1 MVERLHGMQEVSG
14 SNPLFST
21 NIIID
26 YMIWFKKFHF
36 RIIGLILIVLI
47 HQPGFAQTAPLK
59 LTVVDNKNQ
68 SIAFANITI
77 QMIDSATIKNQV
89 ADSNGIASVL
99 LHPGKLYMLKT
110 SAVGYQTDNRTIKF
124 ENLNSLKIQLKE
136 TNGQLKEVVVTST
149 KPLIRQE
156 DDKSVVDPEPL
167 AAASTNAYETME
179 KIPGIFIDQDGNI
192 YLNGLSP
199 AGIQING
206 RELRMSATDMAT
218 LLKSLP
224 PSSIQKI
231 ELVRT
236 PSAKYDASGG
246 GGVVN
251 IVLKKGIKIGLNGSV
266 NTGMNQGVYGNQF
279 IGLTLNNTTDKYNSY
294 LNTQY
299 NQNDGYSIVN
309 TDRFLSIDTVLK
321 QTAKTLSPNKSAYIG
336 FGLGRNWTDRFEL
349 NYDARISGQS
359 FLNSTNNASIL
370 EKISA
375 KKNLSSIA
383 SLVENDGSN
392 FNFNQSV
399 RSKLKLDSLGG
410 EWTIDFSYNFIQSN
424 TDQTYNNTFFA
435 GGLASKGSGNFTND
449 RDFLTYQTDYKKKRF
464 GITIEAG
471 LKSSILS
478 FRNNANYQKDLNGII
493 VKDPFRTSAYNF
505 KEQINAGYLQGS
517 KTWGAV
523 VLKVGTRVEQTIMQG
538 NQKIPSDT
546 SFSLNRTDAFP
557 YVFLSR
563 KLFKISGYELR
574 GYLVYRKT
582 ISRPSYEFLNPFP
595 RYIDPFLYESG
606 NPSLRPQFTSNYEA
620 NISVDDK
627 PIFAFGVNETKDIF
641 TNVLYQSPTNNQV
654 AYRTYDNLGKS
665 RETYFR
671 GIAVIPPGK
680 AFFAVVG
687 AQLNHNVYNGIYEQK
702 PIVFDK
708 ATWTFFTFQSLKLD
722 KLSTFTINGFW
733 RTNGQQQFY
742 ELDNFGQLNSSLNR
756 QFLNKKLTVTL
767 SMNDIF
773 FTNKNTFTLRQGSI
787 YAVGFREND
796 TRRFGIN
803 IRYNFGIK
811 PKEQKLDM
819 LDADVKVN

>member
-1 MVERLHGMQEVSG
+1 MMRFKISYTSIVFFF
-14 SNPLFST
+14 LFA
-21 NIIID
+21 
-26 YMIWFKKFHF
+26 
-36 RIIGLILIVLI
+36 LI
-47 HQPGFAQTAPLK
+47 QKAGFGQMAPLK

-68 SIAFANITI
+68 AIGFANITI
-77 QMIDSATIKNQV
+77 QTIDSAMPQNLV
-89 ADSNGIASVL
+89 ADSNGIASIL
-99 LHPGKLYMLKT
+99 LTPGKLYKIKT
-110 SAVGYQTDNRTIKF
+110 SAIGYQIDNRTIKF
-124 ENLNSLKIQLKE
+124 ENLKMLKIALKE
-136 TNGQLKEVVVTST
+136 TNDQLKEVVVTST

-224 PSSIQKI
+224 PSAIQKI

-251 IVLKKGIKIGLNGSV
+251 IILKKGVKIGLNGSV

-309 TDRFLSIDTVLK
+309 TDRFISTDTVLK
-321 QTAKTLSPNKSAYIG
+321 QTAKTLSPNRSAYIG

-349 NYDARISGQS
+349 NYDARLSGQS
-359 FLNSTNNASIL
+359 FINNTNNESIL
-370 EKISA
+370 QKIST
-375 KKNLSSIA
+375 KQSLSTIA
-383 SLVENDGSN
+383 SLVNNDGSN
-392 FNFNQSV
+392 FNLNQSV
-399 RSKLKLDSLGG
+399 RSKFKLDSLGG
-410 EWTIDFSYNFIQSN
+410 EWTIDISYNLIKSS
-424 TDQTYNNTFFA
+424 TDQFYNNTFLA
-435 GGLASKGSGNFTND
+435 GGLASKGAGDFSND
-449 RDFLTYQTDYKKKRF
+449 RDFYTYQTDYKKKWK
-464 GITIEAG
+464 GVTVETG
-471 LKSSILS
+471 VKSSLLY
-478 FRNNANYQKDLNGII
+478 FNNQANYQKELNGKNI
-493 VKDPFRTSAYNF
+493 KDEFRTSQYTF
-505 KEQINAGYLQGS
+505 KEQINAGYIQGS

-563 KLFKISGYELR
+563 KLFIIAGYELR

-606 NPSLRPQFTSNYEA
+606 NPSLKPQFTSNYEA

-641 TNVLYQSPTNNQV
+641 TNVLYQSPTNKQV
-654 AYRTYDNLGKS
+654 TYRTYDNLGKS
-665 RETYFR
+665 KETYFR

-680 AFFAVVG
+680 AYFAVVG
-687 AQLNHNVYNGIYEQK
+687 AQLNHNVYNGVYEQK

-756 QFLNKKLTVTL
+756 QFLNKKLTVTV

-787 YAVGFREND
+787 YAKGFREND

-811 PKEQKLDM
+811 PKEQKMDLLDT
-819 LDADVKVN
+819 DVKVN

>member
-1 MVERLHGMQEVSG
+1 MS
-14 SNPLFST
+14 
-21 NIIID
+21 
-26 YMIWFKKFHF
+26 WFKKVHF
-36 RIIGLILIVLI
+36 RIIGLILIVLM
-47 HQPGFAQTAPLK
+47 HKLGFAQTVPLK

-68 SIAFANITI
+68 AIAFANITI
-77 QMIDSATIKNQV
+77 QMVDSTMPKNQV
-89 ADSNGIASVL
+89 ADSNGIANIIL
-99 LHPGKLYMLKT
+99 QPGKLYTLKT
-110 SAVGYQTDNRTIKF
+110 SAVGYQIDNRTIKF

-199 AGIQING
+199 AGVQING

-224 PSSIQKI
+224 PNSIQKI

-321 QTAKTLSPNKSAYIG
+321 QNAKTLSPNRSAYIG

-349 NYDARISGQS
+349 NYDARVSGQS
-359 FLNSTNNASIL
+359 FINSTNNESL
-370 EKISA
+370 LVKNA
-375 KKNLSSIA
+375 KQNLSAIG
-383 SLVENDGSN
+383 SLVNNDGSN
-392 FNFNQSV
+392 FNFNQSI
-399 RSKLKLDSLGG
+399 RSRLKLDSLGG
-410 EWTIDFSYNFIQSN
+410 EWTIDFSYNFIRAS
-424 TDQTYNNTFFA
+424 TDQQYNNSLLA
-435 GGLASKGSGNFTND
+435 GGFVSKGFGDFSND
-449 RDFLTYQTDYKKKRF
+449 RDFYTYQTDYKKKWK
-464 GITIEAG
+464 GITVETG
-471 LKSSILS
+471 VKSSLLY
-478 FRNNANYQKDLNGII
+478 FKNQANYQKELNGKNI
-493 VKDPFRTSAYNF
+493 KDDFRTSQYTF
-505 KEQINAGYLQGS
+505 KEQINAGYIQGS

-538 NQKIPSDT
+538 EQKIPSDT

-563 KLFKISGYELR
+563 KLLKIAGYELR
-574 GYLVYRKT
+574 GY
-582 ISRPSYEFLNPFP
+582 YEFLNPFP
-595 RYIDPFLYESG
+595 KYIDPFLYETG
-606 NPSLRPQFTSNYEA
+606 NPSLKPQFTSNYEA

-641 TNVLYQSPTNNQV
+641 TNVLYQSPANKQIS
-654 AYRTYDNLGKS
+654 YRTYDNLGKS

-680 AFFAVVG
+680 AYFAVVG
-687 AQLNHNVYNGIYEQK
+687 AQLNHNVYNGVYEQK

-708 ATWTFFTFQSLKLD
+708 ATWTFFTFHSLKLD
-722 KLSTFTINGFW
+722 KLSTFTMNGFW

-819 LDADVKVN
+819 LDTDVNVN

>member
-1 MVERLHGMQEVSG
+1 
-14 SNPLFST
+14 
-21 NIIID
+21 
-26 YMIWFKKFHF
+26 MIWFKKFQF
-36 RIIGLILIVLI
+36 RIIGIILIVLM
-47 HQPGFAQTAPLK
+47 HKVGFAQMAPLK

-68 SIAFANITI
+68 AIAFANITI
-77 QMIDSATIKNQV
+77 QMIDSATTKNQV
-89 ADSNGIASVL
+89 ADSNGMASIL
-99 LHPGKLYMLKT
+99 LLPGKLYRLKT
-110 SAVGYQTDNRTIKF
+110 SAVGYQIDNRTIKF
-124 ENLNSLKIQLKE
+124 ENLNSLKVQLKE

-206 RELRMSATDMAT
+206 RELRMSASDMAT

-299 NQNDGYSIVN
+299 NQNDGYNIVN

-321 QTAKTLSPNKSAYIG
+321 QTAKTLSPNRSAYIG

-349 NYDARISGQS
+349 NYDARVSGQS
-359 FLNSTNNASIL
+359 FINSTNNESIL

-375 KKNLSSIA
+375 MKNLSAIA

-392 FNFNQSV
+392 FNLNQSV

-493 VKDPFRTSAYNF
+493 VKDAFRTSAYNF

-595 RYIDPFLYESG
+595 KYIDPFLYESG
-606 NPSLRPQFTSNYEA
+606 NPSLKPQFTSNYEA

-641 TNVLYQSPTNNQV
+641 TNVIYQSPTNNQV

-680 AFFAVVG
+680 AYFAVVG

>member
-1 MVERLHGMQEVSG
+1 
-14 SNPLFST
+14 
-21 NIIID
+21 
-26 YMIWFKKFHF
+26 
-36 RIIGLILIVLI
+36 
-47 HQPGFAQTAPLK
+47 
-59 LTVVDNKNQ
+59 
-68 SIAFANITI
+68 
-77 QMIDSATIKNQV
+77 
-89 ADSNGIASVL
+89 
-99 LHPGKLYMLKT
+99 
-110 SAVGYQTDNRTIKF
+110 
-124 ENLNSLKIQLKE
+124 
-136 TNGQLKEVVVTST
+136 
-149 KPLIRQE
+149 
-156 DDKSVVDPEPL
+156 
-167 AAASTNAYETME
+167 
-179 KIPGIFIDQDGNI
+179 
-192 YLNGLSP
+192 
-199 AGIQING
+199 
-206 RELRMSATDMAT
+206 
-218 LLKSLP
+218 
-224 PSSIQKI
+224 
-231 ELVRT
+231 
-236 PSAKYDASGG
+236 
-246 GGVVN
+246 
-251 IVLKKGIKIGLNGSV
+251 
-266 NTGMNQGVYGNQF
+266 
-279 IGLTLNNTTDKYNSY
+279 

-299 NQNDGYSIVN
+299 NQNDGYNIVN

-321 QTAKTLSPNKSAYIG
+321 QTAKTLSPNRSAYIG

-359 FLNSTNNASIL
+359 FINSTNNASIL

-435 GGLASKGSGNFTND
+435 GGLASKGSGNFING

-478 FRNNANYQKDLNGII
+478 FRNNANYKKDLNGNI
-493 VKDPFRTSAYNF
+493 VKDAFRTSAYNF

-523 VLKVGTRVEQTIMQG
+523 VLKVGTRIEQTIMQG

-563 KLFKISGYELR
+563 KLFKIAGYEMR

-606 NPSLRPQFTSNYEA
+606 NPTLRPQFTSNYEA

-654 AYRTYDNLGKS
+654 AYRTYDNLGRS

-687 AQLNHNVYNGIYEQK
+687 AQLNHNVYNGMYEQK

-803 IRYNFGIK
+803 IRYNFGVK
-811 PKEQKLDM
+811 PKEQKLDL
-819 LDADVKVN
+819 LDTEVKVN

>member
-1 MVERLHGMQEVSG
+1 MRFKISYTSVVFFF
-14 SNPLFST
+14 LF
-21 NIIID
+21 
-26 YMIWFKKFHF
+26 
-36 RIIGLILIVLI
+36 VLI
-47 HQPGFAQTAPLK
+47 QKAGFGQMASLK
-59 LTVVDNKNQ
+59 LAVVDKKSQ
-68 SIAFANITI
+68 PIAFANITI
-77 QMIDSATIKNQV
+77 QTIDSVMPQNLV
-89 ADSNGIASVL
+89 ADSNGIASIL
-99 LHPGKLYMLKT
+99 LASGKLYKIKT
-110 SAVGYQTDNRTIKF
+110 SAVGYQMDNRTIKF
-124 ENLNSLKIQLKE
+124 DNLNNVKIELKE
-136 TNGQLKEVVVTST
+136 MNGQLKEVVVTST

-206 RELRMSATDMAT
+206 RELRMSASDMAT

-349 NYDARISGQS
+349 NYDARLSGQS
-359 FLNSTNNASIL
+359 FVNTTNNESFL
-370 EKISA
+370 VRNA
-375 KKNLSSIA
+375 KQNLSAIG
-383 SLVENDGSN
+383 SLVNNDGSN
-392 FNFNQSV
+392 FNLNQSV

-410 EWTIDFSYNFIQSN
+410 EWTIDFSYNLIRAS
-424 TDQTYNNTFFA
+424 TDQQYNNSLLT
-435 GGLASKGSGNFTND
+435 GGFVSKGFGDFSND
-449 RDFLTYQTDYKKKRF
+449 RDFYTYQTDYKKKWK
-464 GITIEAG
+464 GVTVEAG
-471 LKSSILS
+471 VKSSLLY
-478 FRNNANYQKDLNGII
+478 FKNQANYQKELNGKNI
-493 VKDPFRTSAYNF
+493 KDDFRTSQYTF

-538 NQKIPSDT
+538 EQKIPSDT

-563 KLFKISGYELR
+563 KLLKIAGYELR

-595 RYIDPFLYESG
+595 KYIDPFLYETG
-606 NPSLRPQFTSNYEA
+606 NPSLKPQFTSNYEA

-627 PIFAFGVNETKDIF
+627 PIFAFGINETKDIF
-641 TNVLYQSPTNNQV
+641 TNVLYQSPDNKQIS
-654 AYRTYDNLGKS
+654 YRTYDNLGKS
-665 RETYFR
+665 KETYFR

-687 AQLNHNVYNGIYEQK
+687 AQLNHNIYNGIYEQK

-722 KLSTFTINGFW
+722 KLSTFTLNGFW
-733 RTNGQQQFY
+733 RSNGQQQFY

-787 YAVGFREND
+787 YAKGFREND

-819 LDADVKVN
+819 LDTDMKVN

>member
-1 MVERLHGMQEVSG
+1 MVQ
-14 SNPLFST
+14 
-21 NIIID
+21 
-26 YMIWFKKFHF
+26 KA
-36 RIIGLILIVLI
+36 
-47 HQPGFAQTAPLK
+47 GFGQIAPLK
-59 LTVVDNKNQ
+59 LSVVDKKTQ
-68 SIAFANITI
+68 PIAFANITI
-77 QMIDSATIKNQV
+77 QMIDSTTPKNLV
-89 ADSNGIASVL
+89 ADSNGVANITL
-99 LHPGKLYMLKT
+99 EPGKLYKIKT

-124 ENLNSLKIQLKE
+124 EKLNSVKIELKE
-136 TNGQLKEVVVTST
+136 MNDQLKEVVVTST

-251 IVLKKGIKIGLNGSV
+251 IILKKGVKIGLNGSV

-294 LNTQY
+294 LNTQF

-349 NYDARISGQS
+349 NYDARVSGQS
-359 FLNSTNNASIL
+359 FINSTNNESIL

-375 KKNLSSIA
+375 KKNLSAIA

-424 TDQTYNNTFFA
+424 TDQIYNNSFFA

-478 FRNNANYQKDLNGII
+478 FRNKANYQKDQNGII
-493 VKDPFRTSAYNF
+493 VKDAFRTSAYNF

-538 NQKIPSDT
+538 EQKIPSDT

-563 KLFKISGYELR
+563 KLFKIAGYEMR

-606 NPSLRPQFTSNYEA
+606 NPSLKPQFTSNYEA

-773 FTNKNTFTLRQGSI
+773 FTNKNTFTLKQGSI

-803 IRYNFGIK
+803 IRYNFGVK

>member
-1 MVERLHGMQEVSG
+1 M
-14 SNPLFST
+14 
-21 NIIID
+21 
-26 YMIWFKKFHF
+26 WFKKGYTK
-36 RIIGLILIVLI
+36 IILILLIVLL
-47 HQPGFAQTAPLK
+47 HKTGFGQMSPLK
-59 LTVVDNKNQ
+59 FVVVSGKSQ
-68 SIAFANITI
+68 SIAFANIAI
-77 QMIDSATIKNQV
+77 QPVDSALPKNQV
-89 ADSNGIASVL
+89 ADSNGIAIVML
-99 LHPGKLYMLKT
+99 QAGKLYQIKT
-110 SAVGYQTDNRTIKF
+110 SAIGYQIDNRTIKF
-124 ENLNSLKIQLKE
+124 DNLNTVKIELKE
-136 TNGQLKEVVVTST
+136 KNDQLKEVVVSSS

-199 AGIQING
+199 AGVQING
-206 RELRMSATDMAT
+206 RELRMSASDMAT

-251 IVLKKGIKIGLNGSV
+251 IILKKGIKIGLNGSV

-294 LNTQY
+294 LNTQF

-321 QTAKTLSPNKSAYIG
+321 QTAKTLSPNQSAYIG

-349 NYDARISGQS
+349 NYDARVSGQS
-359 FLNSTNNASIL
+359 FVNTTNNESL
-370 EKISA
+370 LQKNA
-375 KKNLSSIA
+375 KQNLSAIG
-383 SLVENDGSN
+383 SLVNNDGSN
-392 FNFNQSV
+392 FNLNQSV

-410 EWTIDFSYNFIQSN
+410 EWTIDFSYNLIRAS
-424 TDQTYNNTFFA
+424 TDQQYNNTLLA
-435 GGLASKGSGNFTND
+435 GGFVSKGFGDFSND
-449 RDFLTYQTDYKKKRF
+449 RDFYTYQTDYKKKWK
-464 GITIEAG
+464 GITVETG
-471 LKSSILS
+471 LKSSLLY
-478 FRNNANYQKDLNGII
+478 FNNQANYQKELNGKN
-493 VKDPFRTSAYNF
+493 VKDDFRTSQYTF
-505 KEQINAGYLQGS
+505 KEQINAGYVQGS

-523 VLKVGTRVEQTIMQG
+523 ILKVGTRVEQTIMQG

-546 SFSLNRTDAFP
+546 SFTLNRTDAFP

-563 KLFKISGYELR
+563 KLFKIAGYEMR

-595 RYIDPFLYESG
+595 KYIDPFLYETG
-606 NPSLRPQFTSNYEA
+606 NPSLKPQFTSNYEA

-641 TNVLYQSPTNNQV
+641 TNVVYQSPTNKQV
-654 AYRTYDNLGKS
+654 TYRTYDNLGKS
-665 RETYFR
+665 KETYFR

-687 AQLNHNVYNGIYEQK
+687 AQYNHNIYNGIYEQK

-787 YAVGFREND
+787 YAVGFRETD
-796 TRRFGIN
+796 SRRFGIN
-803 IRYNFGIK
+803 IRYNFGVK
-811 PKEQKLDM
+811 PKEQKMDM
-819 LDADVKVN
+819 LDTDVKVN

>member
-1 MVERLHGMQEVSG
+1 MMR
-14 SNPLFST
+14 
-21 NIIID
+21 
-26 YMIWFKKFHF
+26 FKYIYF
-36 RIIGLILIVLI
+36 RILGILVIGLIQNTL
-47 HQPGFAQTAPLK
+47 FAQMAPLK

-68 SIAFANITI
+68 SISFANIAI
-77 QMIDSATIKNQV
+77 QMIDSAIAQNQV
-89 ADSNGIASVL
+89 ADSNGIVNL
-99 LHPGKLYMLKT
+99 LLQPGKLYNFKT
-110 SAVGYQTDNRTIKF
+110 SAIGYQIDNRTIKF
-124 ENLNSLKIQLKE
+124 ENLKSLKIQLKE
-136 TNGQLKEVVVTST
+136 TNAQLKEVVVTST

-299 NQNDGYSIVN
+299 NQNDGYNIVN
-309 TDRFLSIDTVLK
+309 TDRFLSTDTVLK

-349 NYDARISGQS
+349 NYDARVSGQS
-359 FLNSTNNASIL
+359 FINSTNNASIL

-435 GGLASKGSGNFTND
+435 GGLASKGSGNFSND

-478 FRNNANYQKDLNGII
+478 FRNKANYQKDLNGII
-493 VKDPFRTSAYNF
+493 VNDAFRTSAYNF

-546 SFSLNRTDAFP
+546 SFSLNRTDPFP

-563 KLFKISGYELR
+563 KLFKIAGYEMR

-595 RYIDPFLYESG
+595 KYIDPFLYETG
-606 NPSLRPQFTSNYEA
+606 NPSLKPQFTSNYEA

-687 AQLNHNVYNGIYEQK
+687 AQLNHNIYNGIYEQK

-773 FTNKNTFTLRQGSI
+773 FTNKNTFTLRQGNI

-819 LDADVKVN
+819 LDSDMKVN

>member
-1 MVERLHGMQEVSG
+1 
-14 SNPLFST
+14 
-21 NIIID
+21 
-26 YMIWFKKFHF
+26 MIWFKKFHF

-59 LTVVDNKNQ
+59 LRVVDNKNQ

-77 QMIDSATIKNQV
+77 QIFDSATIKNQV
-89 ADSNGIASVL
+89 ADSNGKASVML
-99 LHPGKLYMLKT
+99 QPGKLYMLKT

-124 ENLNSLKIQLKE
+124 ENLNSLNIQLKE

-206 RELRMSATDMAT
+206 RELRMSASDMAT

-251 IVLKKGIKIGLNGSV
+251 IILKKGIKIGLNGSV
-266 NTGMNQGVYGNQF
+266 NTGMNQGIYGNQF

-410 EWTIDFSYNFIQSN
+410 EWTIDISYNFIQSN

-478 FRNNANYQKDLNGII
+478 FRNNANYQKDLNGLI

-722 KLSTFTINGFW
+722 KRSTFTINGFW

-819 LDADVKVN
+819 LDADIKVN

>member
-1 MVERLHGMQEVSG
+1 M
-14 SNPLFST
+14 
-21 NIIID
+21 
-26 YMIWFKKFHF
+26 WFKSIYF
-36 RIIGLILIVLI
+36 RILGILFIGLI
-47 HQPGFAQTAPLK
+47 QNTSFAQMSTLK
-59 LTVVDNKNQ
+59 LTVVDSKYQ

-77 QMIDSATIKNQV
+77 QMIDSSISKNQV
-89 ADSNGIASVL
+89 ADSNGVANL
-99 LHPGKLYMLKT
+99 LLQRGKIYQLKT
-110 SAVGYQTDNRTIKF
+110 SAVGYQIDNRTIKF

-136 TNGQLKEVVVTST
+136 TNGQLKEVVVTSN

-206 RELRMSATDMAT
+206 RELRMSASDMAT

-251 IVLKKGIKIGLNGSV
+251 IILKKGIKIGLNGSV

-279 IGLTLNNTTDKYNSY
+279 LGLTLNNTTDKYNSY

-349 NYDARISGQS
+349 NYDARLSGQS
-359 FLNSTNNASIL
+359 FVNTTNNESFL
-370 EKISA
+370 VRNA
-375 KKNLSSIA
+375 KQNLSAIG
-383 SLVENDGSN
+383 SLVNNDGSN
-392 FNFNQSV
+392 LNLNQSV

-410 EWTIDFSYNFIQSN
+410 EWTIDFSYNLIRAS
-424 TDQTYNNTFFA
+424 TDQQYNNALLA
-435 GGLASKGSGNFTND
+435 GGFVSKGFGDFSND
-449 RDFLTYQTDYKKKRF
+449 RDFYTYQTDYKKKWK
-464 GITIEAG
+464 GVTVETG
-471 LKSSILS
+471 VKSSLLY
-478 FRNNANYQKDLNGII
+478 FKNQANYQKELNGKNI
-493 VKDPFRTSAYNF
+493 KDDFRTSQYTF
-505 KEQINAGYLQGS
+505 KEQINAGYIQGS

-563 KLFKISGYELR
+563 KLLKIAGYEMR

-595 RYIDPFLYESG
+595 KYIDPFLYETG
-606 NPSLRPQFTSNYEA
+606 NPSLKPQFTSNYEA

-641 TNVLYQSPTNNQV
+641 TNVLYQSPANKQIS
-654 AYRTYDNLGKS
+654 YRTYDNLGKS

-687 AQLNHNVYNGIYEQK
+687 AQLNHNVYNGVYEQK

>member
-1 MVERLHGMQEVSG
+1 MMQKSKRFLQFILVLQLGMMQVAAFG
-14 SNPLFST
+14 QYKPL
-21 NIIID
+21 
-26 YMIWFKKFHF
+26 
-36 RIIGLILIVLI
+36 R
-47 HQPGFAQTAPLK
+47 
-59 LTVVDNKNQ
+59 LTVVDAKKQ
-68 SIAFANITI
+68 PISFANMAI
-77 QMIDSATIKNQV
+77 QKLDSPYQRNQV
-89 ADSNGIASVL
+89 TDSNGIAIVL
-99 LHPGKLYMLKT
+99 LNPGAIYQFKT
-110 SAVGYQTDNRTIKF
+110 VAIGYQADTRTIKF
-124 ENLNSLKIQLKE
+124 EQLSQVQIVLKE
-136 TNGQLKEVVVTST
+136 TTNQLKEVVVTST
-149 KPLIRQE
+149 KPLIKQE
-156 DDKSVVDPEPL
+156 DDKTVVDPEPL
-167 AAASTNAYETME
+167 AASSTNAYETME

-199 AGIQING
+199 AGVQING
-206 RELRMSATDMAT
+206 RELKMSASDMAT
-218 LLKSLP
+218 ILKSLP

-251 IVLKKGIKIGLNGSV
+251 IILKKGVKIGLNGSV
-266 NTGMNQGVYGNQF
+266 NLGNNQGVYGNQF
-279 IGLTLNNTTDKYNSY
+279 IGLTLNNTTDKYNVY

-309 TDRFLSIDTVLK
+309 TDRYLSMDTVLK

-336 FGLGRNWTDRFEL
+336 FGLGSNWTDRFEL
-349 NYDARISGQS
+349 NYDARMSGQS
-359 FLNSTNNASIL
+359 FVNTTNNQSLLQNIA
-370 EKISA
+370 A
-375 KKNLSSIA
+375 QQNLSAIA
-383 SLVENDGSN
+383 SLVKNDGSSLN
-392 FNFNQSV
+392 INQSV

-410 EWTIDFSYNFIQSN
+410 EWTVDVSYNLIRAN
-424 TDQTYNNTFFA
+424 TEQDYNNTLLA
-435 GGLASKGSGNFTND
+435 GGLVSKGAGDFSND
-449 RDFLTYQTDYKKKRF
+449 RDFYTYQTDYKKKQF
-464 GITIEAG
+464 GITMEAG
-471 LKSSILS
+471 LKSSILT
-478 FRNNANYQKDLNGII
+478 FRNNANYQKDMNGIA
-493 VKDPFRTSAYNF
+493 VKDAFRTSAYNF
-505 KEQINAGYLQGS
+505 KEQINAAYLQGS

-523 VLKVGTRVEQTIMQG
+523 ILKFGTRIEQTIMQG
-538 NQKIPSDT
+538 KQRIPSDT

-563 KLFKISGYELR
+563 KLFTISGYEMR

-595 RYIDPFLYESG
+595 KYIDPFLYESG
-606 NPSLRPQFTSNYEA
+606 NPSLKPQFTSNYEA

-641 TNVLYQSPTNNQV
+641 TNVVYQSPNNKQI

-665 RETYFR
+665 KETYFR

-680 AFFAVVG
+680 AFFAVLG
-687 AQLNHNVYNGIYEQK
+687 AQYNHNVYNGIYEQK

-708 ATWTFFTFQSLKLD
+708 ATWTFFTFQSLKLG

-773 FTNKNTFTLRQGSI
+773 FTNKNTFALRQGSI
-787 YAVGFREND
+787 YAVGLRESD
-796 TRRFGIN
+796 SRRWGIN

-811 PKEQKLDM
+811 PKEQKMDM
-819 LDADVKVN
+819 FNSEMKVN

>member
-1 MVERLHGMQEVSG
+1 
-14 SNPLFST
+14 
-21 NIIID
+21 
-26 YMIWFKKFHF
+26 MIWFKKFHF

-59 LTVVDNKNQ
+59 LRVVDNKNQ

-89 ADSNGIASVL
+89 ADSNGKASVML
-99 LHPGKLYMLKT
+99 QPGKLYMLKT

-124 ENLNSLKIQLKE
+124 ENLNSLNIQLKE

-206 RELRMSATDMAT
+206 RELRMSASDMAT

-251 IVLKKGIKIGLNGSV
+251 IILKKGIKIGLNGSV
-266 NTGMNQGVYGNQF
+266 NTGMNQGIYGNQF

-410 EWTIDFSYNFIQSN
+410 EWTIDISYNFIQSN

-478 FRNNANYQKDLNGII
+478 FRNNANYQKDLNGLI

>member
-1 MVERLHGMQEVSG
+1 V
-14 SNPLFST
+14 NNT
-21 NIIID
+21 
-26 YMIWFKKFHF
+26 
-36 RIIGLILIVLI
+36 
-47 HQPGFAQTAPLK
+47 GFGQLSPLK
-59 LTVVDNKNQ
+59 FVVFGGKSQ
-68 SIAFANITI
+68 PIAFANIAI
-77 QMIDSATIKNQV
+77 QPIDSAILKNQV
-89 ADSNGIASVL
+89 ADSNGMAIVML
-99 LHPGKLYMLKT
+99 QTGKLYQIKT
-110 SAVGYQTDNRTIKF
+110 SAIGYQMDNRTIKF
-124 ENLNSLKIQLKE
+124 DNLNIVKIELKE
-136 TNGQLKEVVVTST
+136 KNDQLKEVVVTSN

-199 AGIQING
+199 AGVQING
-206 RELRMSATDMAT
+206 RELRMSASDMAT

-251 IVLKKGIKIGLNGSV
+251 IILKKGIKIGLNGSV

-279 IGLTLNNTTDKYNSY
+279 IGLSLNNTTDKYNSY

-321 QTAKTLSPNKSAYIG
+321 QTAKTLSPNQSAYIG

-349 NYDARISGQS
+349 NYDARISGQD
-359 FLNSTNNASIL
+359 FANTTNNESIV
-370 EKISA
+370 EKIST
-375 KKNLSSIA
+375 KKSLSSIA

-392 FNFNQSV
+392 FNLNQSI

-410 EWTIDFSYNFIQSN
+410 EWTIDFSYNFIKSS
-424 TDQTYNNTFFA
+424 TDQVYNNTFLA
-435 GGLASKGSGNFTND
+435 GGLASKGLGDFSND
-449 RDFLTYQTDYKKKRF
+449 RDFFTYQTDYKKKQF
-464 GITIEAG
+464 GVTFESG
-471 LKSSILS
+471 LKSSILT
-478 FRNNANYQKDLNGII
+478 FRNNANYEKDQNGIL
-493 VKDPFRTSAYNF
+493 VKDAFRTSAYNF
-505 KEQINAGYLQGS
+505 KEQINAVYLQGS

-523 VLKVGTRVEQTIMQG
+523 ILKVGTRVEQTIMQG

-563 KLFKISGYELR
+563 KLFKIAGYEMR

-595 RYIDPFLYESG
+595 KYIDPFLYETG
-606 NPSLRPQFTSNYEA
+606 NPSLKPQFTSNYEA

-641 TNVLYQSPTNNQV
+641 TNVVYQSPTNKQV
-654 AYRTYDNLGKS
+654 TYRTYDNLGKS

-687 AQLNHNVYNGIYEQK
+687 AQLNHNIYNGVYEQK

-787 YAVGFREND
+787 YAVGFRETD
-796 TRRFGIN
+796 SRRFGIN
-803 IRYNFGIK
+803 IRYNFGVK
-811 PKEQKLDM
+811 PKEQKMDM
-819 LDADVKVN
+819 LDTDVKVN

>member
-1 MVERLHGMQEVSG
+1 MK
-14 SNPLFST
+14 
-21 NIIID
+21 
-26 YMIWFKKFHF
+26 WFKNIYFK
-36 RIIGLILIVLI
+36 ILGVILIGLIQ
-47 HQPGFAQTAPLK
+47 HTAFAQTSTLK
-59 LTVVDNKNQ
+59 LIVVDSKNQ
-68 SIAFANITI
+68 SIAFANIAI
-77 QMIDSATIKNQV
+77 QMIDSAIAQNQV
-89 ADSNGIASVL
+89 ADSNGLVNVL
-99 LHPGKLYMLKT
+99 LQPGKLYKFKT
-110 SAVGYQTDNRTIKF
+110 SAIGYQIDNRTIKF

-136 TNGQLKEVVVTST
+136 TNSQLKEVVVTST

-167 AAASTNAYETME
+167 AASSTNAYETME

-206 RELRMSATDMAT
+206 RDLRMSATDMAT

-251 IVLKKGIKIGLNGSV
+251 IILKKGIKIGLNGSL

-299 NQNDGYSIVN
+299 NQNDGYSIVH

-321 QTAKTLSPNKSAYIG
+321 QNAKTLSPNKSAYIG
-336 FGLGRNWTDRFEL
+336 FGVGRSWTDRFEL
-349 NYDARISGQS
+349 NYDARLSGQD
-359 FLNSTNNASIL
+359 FVNTTNNESIV

-392 FNFNQSV
+392 FNLNQSI

-410 EWTIDFSYNFIQSN
+410 EWTIDFSYNFIKSN
-424 TDQTYNNTFFA
+424 TDQIYNNTFLA
-435 GGLASKGSGNFTND
+435 GGVASKGLGDFSND
-449 RDFLTYQTDYKKKRF
+449 RDFFTYQTDYKKKQF
-464 GITIEAG
+464 GITFESG
-471 LKSSILS
+471 LKSSILT
-478 FRNNANYQKDLNGII
+478 FRNNANYQKDQNGIL
-493 VKDPFRTSAYNF
+493 VKDAFRTSAYNF

-523 VLKVGTRVEQTIMQG
+523 ILKVGTRIEQTIMQG
-538 NQKIPSDT
+538 NQRIPSDT

-563 KLFKISGYELR
+563 KLFKIAGYEMR

-595 RYIDPFLYESG
+595 KYIDPFLYETG
-606 NPSLRPQFTSNYEA
+606 NPSLKPQFTSNYEA

-641 TNVLYQSPTNNQV
+641 TNVLYQSPTNKQV

-665 RETYFR
+665 KETYFR

-687 AQLNHNVYNGIYEQK
+687 AQLNHNIYNGIYEQK

-708 ATWTFFTFQSLKLD
+708 ATWTFFTFQSLKLG

-756 QFLNKKLTVTL
+756 LFLNKKLTVTV

-773 FTNKNTFTLRQGSI
+773 FTNKNTFTLRQGSV

>member
-1 MVERLHGMQEVSG
+1 MMRLIQKLLKPILLVQ
-14 SNPLFST
+14 
-21 NIIID
+21 I
-26 YMIWFKKFHF
+26 
-36 RIIGLILIVLI
+36 ILIQFVANGQEKQFKI
-47 HQPGFAQTAPLK
+47 
-59 LTVVDNKNQ
+59 TVIDVKKHPV
-68 SIAFANITI
+68 AFANISV
-77 QMIDSATIKNQV
+77 QKIDSANKLNLVT
-89 ADSNGIASVL
+89 DSNGAVSVL
-99 LHPGKLYMLKT
+99 LNAASLYQIQT
-110 SAVGYQTDNRTIKF
+110 SAIGYQTDTRTIK
-124 ENLNSLKIQLKE
+124 LSQLGSIQILLKE
-136 TNGQLKEVVVTST
+136 AQNQLKEVVVSSS
-149 KPLIRQE
+149 KPLIKQE
-156 DDKSVVDPEPL
+156 DDKTVVDPEPL
-167 AAASTNAYETME
+167 AASSTNAYETME

-199 AGIQING
+199 AGVQING
-206 RELRMSATDMAT
+206 RELRMSASDMAT
-218 LLKSLP
+218 ILKSLP

-251 IVLKKGIKIGLNGSV
+251 IILKKGIKIGLNGSL

-279 IGLTLNNTTDKYNSY
+279 IGLTLNNTTDKYNTY

-299 NQNDGYSIVN
+299 NQNDGFSNVN
-309 TDRFLSIDTVLK
+309 TDRYLSMDTVLR

-349 NYDARISGQS
+349 NYDARLSGQS
-359 FLNSTNNASIL
+359 FVNSTNNESIL
-370 EKISA
+370 ERVSA
-375 KKNLSSIA
+375 KQNLSAIA
-383 SLVENDGSN
+383 SLVDNDGSN
-392 FNFNQSV
+392 LNINQSV

-410 EWTIDFSYNFIQSN
+410 EWTVDFSYNLIRSN
-424 TDQTYNNTFFA
+424 TDQLYNNTLLS
-435 GGLASKGSGNFTND
+435 GGLVSKGDGNFSND
-449 RDFLTYQTDYKKKRF
+449 RDFYTYQTDYKKRKF
-464 GITIEAG
+464 GITIESG
-471 LKSSILS
+471 LKSSILQ
-478 FRNNANYQKDLNGII
+478 FRNNANYQKDNNGIA
-493 VKDPFRTSAYNF
+493 VKDIFRTSAYDF
-505 KEQINAGYLQGS
+505 KEQINAAYLQGS

-523 VLKVGTRVEQTIMQG
+523 ILKVGTRVEQTIMQG
-538 NQKIPSDT
+538 KQSIPSDT

-563 KLFKISGYELR
+563 KLFKISGYEMR

-595 RYIDPFLYESG
+595 KYIDPFLYESG
-606 NPSLRPQFTSNYEA
+606 NPSLKPQFTSNYEA

-627 PIFAFGVNETKDIF
+627 PIFAFGINETKDIF
-641 TNVLYQSPTNNQV
+641 TNVVYQSPTNKQV

-665 RETYFR
+665 KETYFR

-687 AQLNHNVYNGIYEQK
+687 AQYNHNVYNGLYEQK

-773 FTNKNTFTLRQGSI
+773 FTNRNTFTLRQGSI
-787 YAVGFREND
+787 YAVGFRESD
-796 TRRFGIN
+796 SRRWGIN
-803 IRYNFGIK
+803 IRYNFGVK

-819 LDADVKVN
+819 LDSDVKVN

>member
-1 MVERLHGMQEVSG
+1 MRFKISYTSVVFFF
-14 SNPLFST
+14 LF
-21 NIIID
+21 
-26 YMIWFKKFHF
+26 
-36 RIIGLILIVLI
+36 VLI
-47 HQPGFAQTAPLK
+47 QKVGFGQMAPLK
-59 LTVVDNKNQ
+59 LSVVDKKSQ

-77 QMIDSATIKNQV
+77 QTIDSVMPQNLV
-89 ADSNGIASVL
+89 ADSNGIASIL
-99 LHPGKLYMLKT
+99 LAPGKLYKIKT
-110 SAVGYQTDNRTIKF
+110 SAVGYQMDNRTIKF
-124 ENLNSLKIQLKE
+124 ENLNSVKIELKE
-136 TNGQLKEVVVTST
+136 RNDQLKEVVVTST

-206 RELRMSATDMAT
+206 RELRMSASDMAT

-279 IGLTLNNTTDKYNSY
+279 LGLTLNNTTDKYNSY

-321 QTAKTLSPNKSAYIG
+321 QTAKTLSPNRSAYIG

-349 NYDARISGQS
+349 NYDARLSGQS
-359 FLNSTNNASIL
+359 FINSTNNESIL

-375 KKNLSSIA
+375 KKNLSAIA

-410 EWTIDFSYNFIQSN
+410 EWTIDFSYNYIQSN
-424 TDQTYNNTFFA
+424 TDQIYNNTFFA
-435 GGLASKGSGNFTND
+435 GGLASKGSGDFTNS
-449 RDFLTYQTDYKKKRF
+449 RDFFTYQTDYKKKRF
-464 GITIEAG
+464 GITIESG
-471 LKSSILS
+471 LKSSILT
-478 FRNNANYQKDLNGII
+478 FRNNANYQKDVNGII

-538 NQKIPSDT
+538 EQKIPSDT

-563 KLFKISGYELR
+563 KLIKIAGYELR

-641 TNVLYQSPTNNQV
+641 TNVLYQSPTNKQV
-654 AYRTYDNLGKS
+654 AYRTYDNLGRS

-680 AFFAVVG
+680 AYFAVVG

-773 FTNKNTFTLRQGSI
+773 FTNKNTFTLKQGSI

-803 IRYNFGIK
+803 IRYNFGVK
-811 PKEQKLDM
+811 PKEQKLDL

>member
-1 MVERLHGMQEVSG
+1 MHK
-14 SNPLFST
+14 
-21 NIIID
+21 I
-26 YMIWFKKFHF
+26 
-36 RIIGLILIVLI
+36 
-47 HQPGFAQTAPLK
+47 GFAQMTPLK
-59 LTVVDNKNQ
+59 LNIVDGKNQ
-68 SIAFANITI
+68 SIAFANISI
-77 QMIDSATIKNQV
+77 QMIDSAISKNQV
-89 ADSNGIASVL
+89 ADSNGQVNVML
-99 LHPGKLYMLKT
+99 KPGKLYKFTT
-110 SAVGYQTDNRTIKF
+110 SAVGYQVDNRTIKF

-136 TNGQLKEVVVTST
+136 SNSQLKEVVVTST

-206 RELRMSATDMAT
+206 RELRMSASDMAT

-279 IGLTLNNTTDKYNSY
+279 LGLTLNNTTDKYNSY

-309 TDRFLSIDTVLK
+309 TDRFLSLDTVLK
-321 QTAKTLSPNKSAYIG
+321 QTAKTLSPNRSAYIG
-336 FGLGRNWTDRFEL
+336 FGVGRNWTDRFEL
-349 NYDARISGQS
+349 NYDARLSGQS
-359 FLNSTNNASIL
+359 FINSTNNESIL

-375 KKNLSSIA
+375 KKNLSAIA
-383 SLVENDGSN
+383 SLVENEGSN

-410 EWTIDFSYNFIQSN
+410 EWTVDFSYNFIQSN

-464 GITIEAG
+464 GITFEAG

-493 VKDPFRTSAYNF
+493 VKDAFRTSAYTF

-523 VLKVGTRVEQTIMQG
+523 VLKVGTRIEQTIMQG
-538 NQKIPSDT
+538 NQRIPSDT

-563 KLFKISGYELR
+563 KLFKISGYEMR

-606 NPSLRPQFTSNYEA
+606 NPTLRPQFTSNYEA

-654 AYRTYDNLGKS
+654 AYRTYDNLGRS

-680 AFFAVVG
+680 AYFAVVG
-687 AQLNHNVYNGIYEQK
+687 AQLNHNVYNGIYEEK

-773 FTNKNTFTLRQGSI
+773 FTNKNTFTLRQGNI
-787 YAVGFREND
+787 FAVGFREND
-796 TRRFGIN
+796 SRRFGIN
-803 IRYNFGIK
+803 IRYNFGVK

>member
-1 MVERLHGMQEVSG
+1 
-14 SNPLFST
+14 
-21 NIIID
+21 
-26 YMIWFKKFHF
+26 
-36 RIIGLILIVLI
+36 
-47 HQPGFAQTAPLK
+47 
-59 LTVVDNKNQ
+59 
-68 SIAFANITI
+68 
-77 QMIDSATIKNQV
+77 
-89 ADSNGIASVL
+89 
-99 LHPGKLYMLKT
+99 
-110 SAVGYQTDNRTIKF
+110 
-124 ENLNSLKIQLKE
+124 
-136 TNGQLKEVVVTST
+136 
-149 KPLIRQE
+149 
-156 DDKSVVDPEPL
+156 
-167 AAASTNAYETME
+167 
-179 KIPGIFIDQDGNI
+179 
-192 YLNGLSP
+192 
-199 AGIQING
+199 
-206 RELRMSATDMAT
+206 MSATDMAT

-251 IVLKKGIKIGLNGSV
+251 IVLKKGVKIGLNGSV

-299 NQNDGYSIVN
+299 NQNDGYNIVN

-321 QTAKTLSPNKSAYIG
+321 QTAKTLSPNRSAYIG

-359 FLNSTNNASIL
+359 FINSTNNASIL
-370 EKISA
+370 EIISA

-478 FRNNANYQKDLNGII
+478 FRNNANYKKDLNGNI
-493 VKDPFRTSAYNF
+493 VKDAFRTSAYNF
-505 KEQINAGYLQGS
+505 KEQINAVYLQGS

-523 VLKVGTRVEQTIMQG
+523 ILKVGTRVEQTIMQG
-538 NQKIPSDT
+538 NQRIPSDT

-563 KLFKISGYELR
+563 KLFKIAGYEMR

-606 NPSLRPQFTSNYEA
+606 NPTLRPQFTSNYEA

-654 AYRTYDNLGKS
+654 AYRTYDNLGRS

-742 ELDNFGQLNSSLNR
+742 ELENFGQLNSSLNR

-803 IRYNFGIK
+803 IRYNFGVK
-811 PKEQKLDM
+811 PKEQKMDLLDT
-819 LDADVKVN
+819 DVKVN

>member
-1 MVERLHGMQEVSG
+1 MQKSKRFIQVILVLQLGMMQVAAFG
-14 SNPLFST
+14 QYKPVRF
-21 NIIID
+21 
-26 YMIWFKKFHF
+26 
-36 RIIGLILIVLI
+36 
-47 HQPGFAQTAPLK
+47 
-59 LTVVDNKNQ
+59 TVVDAKKQ
-68 SIAFANITI
+68 PISFANMAI
-77 QMIDSATIKNQV
+77 QKLDSPYQRNQV
-89 ADSNGIASVL
+89 TDSNGIAILVL
-99 LHPGKLYMLKT
+99 YPGAIYQFKT
-110 SAVGYQTDNRTIKF
+110 VAIGYQADTRTIKF
-124 ENLNSLKIQLKE
+124 DQLSQVQIVLKE
-136 TNGQLKEVVVTST
+136 AANQLKEVVVTST
-149 KPLIRQE
+149 KPLIKQE
-156 DDKSVVDPEPL
+156 DDKTVVDPEPL
-167 AAASTNAYETME
+167 AASSTNAYETME

-199 AGIQING
+199 AGVQING
-206 RELRMSATDMAT
+206 RELKMSASDMAT
-218 LLKSLP
+218 ILKSLP

-251 IVLKKGIKIGLNGSV
+251 IILKKGVKIGLNGSV
-266 NTGMNQGVYGNQF
+266 NLGNNQGVYGNQF
-279 IGLTLNNTTDKYNSY
+279 IGLTLNNTTDKYNVY

-309 TDRFLSIDTVLK
+309 TDRYLSMDTVLK
-321 QTAKTLSPNKSAYIG
+321 QTAKTLSPNQSAYIG
-336 FGLGRNWTDRFEL
+336 FGLGSNWTDRFEL
-349 NYDARISGQS
+349 NYDARLSGQS
-359 FLNSTNNASIL
+359 FVNTTNNESLL
-370 EKISA
+370 EKNA
-375 KKNLSSIA
+375 KQNLSAIA
-383 SLVENDGSN
+383 SLVKNDGSSLN
-392 FNFNQSV
+392 INQSV

-410 EWTIDFSYNFIQSN
+410 EWTVDFSYNLIRAN
-424 TDQTYNNTFFA
+424 TEQDYNNTLLA
-435 GGLASKGSGNFTND
+435 GGLVSKGAGDFSND
-449 RDFLTYQTDYKKKRF
+449 RDFYTYQTDYKKKQF
-464 GITIEAG
+464 GITVEAG
-471 LKSSILS
+471 LKSSILT
-478 FRNNANYQKDLNGII
+478 FRNNANYQKDLNGIA
-493 VKDPFRTSAYNF
+493 VKDAFRTSAYNF
-505 KEQINAGYLQGS
+505 KEQINAAYLQGS

-523 VLKVGTRVEQTIMQG
+523 ILKFGTRLEQTIMQG
-538 NQKIPSDT
+538 KQHIPSDT

-563 KLFKISGYELR
+563 KLFSIAGYEMR

-595 RYIDPFLYESG
+595 KYIDPFLYESG
-606 NPSLRPQFTSNYEA
+606 NPSLKPQFTSNYEA

-641 TNVLYQSPTNNQV
+641 TNVVYQSPNNKQI

-665 RETYFR
+665 KETYFR

-680 AFFAVVG
+680 AFFAVLG
-687 AQLNHNVYNGIYEQK
+687 AQYNHNVYNGIYEQK

-708 ATWTFFTFQSLKLD
+708 ATWTFFTFQSLKLG

-787 YAVGFREND
+787 YAVGLRESD
-796 TRRFGIN
+796 SRRWGIN
-803 IRYNFGIK
+803 IRYNFGVK
-811 PKEQKLDM
+811 PKEQKMDM
-819 LDADVKVN
+819 FNADMKVN

>member
-1 MVERLHGMQEVSG
+1 MMR
-14 SNPLFST
+14 
-21 NIIID
+21 
-26 YMIWFKKFHF
+26 FKYVYS
-36 RIIGLILIVLI
+36 RILSILIIGLTHNTV
-47 HQPGFAQTAPLK
+47 FAQMSPLK

-68 SIAFANITI
+68 SIAFANIAI
-77 QMIDSATIKNQV
+77 QMIDSTISQNQV
-89 ADSNGIASVL
+89 ADSNGVVNL
-99 LHPGKLYMLKT
+99 FLQRGKLYAFKT
-110 SAVGYQTDNRTIKF
+110 SAIGYQIDNRTIKF

-167 AAASTNAYETME
+167 AASSTNAYETME

-251 IVLKKGIKIGLNGSV
+251 IVLKKGVKIGLNGSL

-309 TDRFLSIDTVLK
+309 TDRFLSADTVLK

-336 FGLGRNWTDRFEL
+336 FGVGRNWTDRFEL
-349 NYDARISGQS
+349 NYDARVSGQS
-359 FLNSTNNASIL
+359 FINSTNNASIL
-370 EKISA
+370 ERISA

-478 FRNNANYQKDLNGII
+478 FRNKANYQKDLNGII
-493 VKDPFRTSAYNF
+493 VNDAFRTSAYNF

-517 KTWGAV
+517 KTWGPV

-538 NQKIPSDT
+538 NQRIPSDT
-546 SFSLNRTDAFP
+546 SFSLNRTDPFP

-563 KLFKISGYELR
+563 KLFKIAGYEMR

-595 RYIDPFLYESG
+595 KYIDPFLYETG
-606 NPSLRPQFTSNYEA
+606 NPSLKPQFTSNYEA

-742 ELDNFGQLNSSLNR
+742 ELNNFGQLNSSLNR
-756 QFLNKKLTVTL
+756 LFLNKKLTVTI

-796 TRRFGIN
+796 SRRFGIN

-811 PKEQKLDM
+811 PKEQKMDM

>member
-1 MVERLHGMQEVSG
+1 M
-14 SNPLFST
+14 
-21 NIIID
+21 
-26 YMIWFKKFHF
+26 
-36 RIIGLILIVLI
+36 
-47 HQPGFAQTAPLK
+47 HQLGFAQIAPLK
-59 LTVVDNKNQ
+59 LKVVDNKNQ
-68 SIAFANITI
+68 SVAFANITI
-77 QMIDSATIKNQV
+77 QMIDSATMNHMV
-89 ADSNGIASVL
+89 ADSNGKASVL
-99 LHPGKLYMLKT
+99 LQPGKLYMLKT
-110 SAVGYQTDNRTIKF
+110 SAVGYQSDNRTIKF
-124 ENLNSLKIQLKE
+124 ENLNSLNIQLKE
-136 TNGQLKEVVVTST
+136 TNGQLKDVVVTST

-206 RELRMSATDMAT
+206 RELRMSASDMAT

-251 IVLKKGIKIGLNGSV
+251 IILKKGIKIGLNGSV

-359 FLNSTNNASIL
+359 FLNSTNNASVL
-370 EKISA
+370 EKIDA
-375 KKNLSSIA
+375 KKNLSNIA

-399 RSKLKLDSLGG
+399 RSKFKLDSLGG
-410 EWTIDFSYNFIQSN
+410 EWTIDISYNFIQSN

-478 FRNNANYQKDLNGII
+478 FRNNANYQKDLNGLI

-627 PIFAFGVNETKDIF
+627 PIFAFGGRLV
-641 TNVLYQSPTNNQV
+641 
-654 AYRTYDNLGKS
+654 
-665 RETYFR
+665 
-671 GIAVIPPGK
+671 
-680 AFFAVVG
+680 
-687 AQLNHNVYNGIYEQK
+687 
-702 PIVFDK
+702 
-708 ATWTFFTFQSLKLD
+708 
-722 KLSTFTINGFW
+722 
-733 RTNGQQQFY
+733 
-742 ELDNFGQLNSSLNR
+742 
-756 QFLNKKLTVTL
+756 
-767 SMNDIF
+767 
-773 FTNKNTFTLRQGSI
+773 
-787 YAVGFREND
+787 
-796 TRRFGIN
+796 
-803 IRYNFGIK
+803 
-811 PKEQKLDM
+811 
-819 LDADVKVN
+819 

>member
-1 MVERLHGMQEVSG
+1 MS
-14 SNPLFST
+14 
-21 NIIID
+21 
-26 YMIWFKKFHF
+26 
-36 RIIGLILIVLI
+36 
-47 HQPGFAQTAPLK
+47 PLK

-68 SIAFANITI
+68 SISFANIAI
-77 QMIDSATIKNQV
+77 QMIDSTISQNQV
-89 ADSNGIASVL
+89 ADSNGVVNL
-99 LHPGKLYMLKT
+99 FLQRGKLYAFKT
-110 SAVGYQTDNRTIKF
+110 SAIGYQIDNRTIKF

-167 AAASTNAYETME
+167 AASSTNAYETME

-251 IVLKKGIKIGLNGSV
+251 IVLKKGVKIGLNGSL

-309 TDRFLSIDTVLK
+309 TDRFLSADTVLK

-349 NYDARISGQS
+349 NYDARVSGQS
-359 FLNSTNNASIL
+359 FINSTNNASIL
-370 EKISA
+370 ERISA

-478 FRNNANYQKDLNGII
+478 FRNKANYQKDLNGII
-493 VKDPFRTSAYNF
+493 VNDAFRTSAYNF
-505 KEQINAGYLQGS
+505 KEQINAVYLQGS
-517 KTWGAV
+517 KTWGPV

-538 NQKIPSDT
+538 NQRIPSDT
-546 SFSLNRTDAFP
+546 SFSLNRTDPFP

-563 KLFKISGYELR
+563 KLFKIAGYEMR

-595 RYIDPFLYESG
+595 KYIDPFLYETG
-606 NPSLRPQFTSNYEA
+606 NPSLKPQFTSNYEA

-742 ELDNFGQLNSSLNR
+742 ELNNFGQLNSSLNR
-756 QFLNKKLTVTL
+756 LFLNKKLTVTI

-796 TRRFGIN
+796 SRRFGIN

-811 PKEQKLDM
+811 PKEQKMDM

>member
-1 MVERLHGMQEVSG
+1 
-14 SNPLFST
+14 
-21 NIIID
+21 
-26 YMIWFKKFHF
+26 MIWFKKIYF
-36 RIIGLILIVLI
+36 RIFGLILIVLM
-47 HQPGFAQTAPLK
+47 HQLGFAQIAPLK
-59 LTVVDNKNQ
+59 LKVVDNKNQ
-68 SIAFANITI
+68 SVAFANITI
-77 QMIDSATIKNQV
+77 QMIDSATMNHLV
-89 ADSNGIASVL
+89 ADSNGKASVL
-99 LHPGKLYMLKT
+99 LQPGKLYMLKT
-110 SAVGYQTDNRTIKF
+110 SAVGYQSDNRTIKF
-124 ENLNSLKIQLKE
+124 ENLNSLNIQLKE
-136 TNGQLKEVVVTST
+136 TNGQLKDVVVTST

-206 RELRMSATDMAT
+206 RELRMSASDMAT

-251 IVLKKGIKIGLNGSV
+251 IILKKGIKIGLNGSV

-359 FLNSTNNASIL
+359 FLNSTNNASVL
-370 EKISA
+370 EKIDA
-375 KKNLSSIA
+375 KKNLSNIA

-399 RSKLKLDSLGG
+399 RSKFKLDSLGG
-410 EWTIDFSYNFIQSN
+410 EWTIDISYNFIQSN

-478 FRNNANYQKDLNGII
+478 FRNNANYQKDLNGLI

-680 AFFAVVG
+680 AFFAVLG

-811 PKEQKLDM
+811 PKEQKLEIF
-819 LDADVKVN
+819 DADVKVN

>member
-1 MVERLHGMQEVSG
+1 
-14 SNPLFST
+14 
-21 NIIID
+21 
-26 YMIWFKKFHF
+26 MIWFKKFHF
-36 RIIGLILIVLI
+36 RVIGLILIVLMHKI
-47 HQPGFAQTAPLK
+47 GFAQMTPLK
-59 LTVVDNKNQ
+59 LNIVDGKNQ
-68 SIAFANITI
+68 SIAFANISI
-77 QMIDSATIKNQV
+77 QMIDSAISKNQV
-89 ADSNGIASVL
+89 ADSNGQVNVIL
-99 LHPGKLYMLKT
+99 QLGKLYKFTT
-110 SAVGYQTDNRTIKF
+110 SAVGYQIDNRTIKF

-136 TNGQLKEVVVTST
+136 SNGQLKEVVVTST

-206 RELRMSATDMAT
+206 RELRMSASDMAT

-279 IGLTLNNTTDKYNSY
+279 LGLTLNNTTDKYNSY

-321 QTAKTLSPNKSAYIG
+321 QTAKTLSPNRSAYIG
-336 FGLGRNWTDRFEL
+336 FGVGRNWTDRFEL
-349 NYDARISGQS
+349 NYDARLSGQS
-359 FLNSTNNASIL
+359 FINSTNNESIL

-375 KKNLSSIA
+375 KKNLSAIA

-464 GITIEAG
+464 GITFESG
-471 LKSSILS
+471 LKSSILT

-493 VKDPFRTSAYNF
+493 VKDAFRTSAYTF

-538 NQKIPSDT
+538 NQRIPSDT

-563 KLFKISGYELR
+563 KLFKISGYEMR

-606 NPSLRPQFTSNYEA
+606 NPTLRPQFTSNYEA

-680 AFFAVVG
+680 AYFAVVG
-687 AQLNHNVYNGIYEQK
+687 AQLNHNVYNGIYEEK

-773 FTNKNTFTLRQGSI
+773 FTNNNTFTLRQGSI

-803 IRYNFGIK
+803 IRYNFGVK

>member
-1 MVERLHGMQEVSG
+1 MS
-14 SNPLFST
+14 
-21 NIIID
+21 
-26 YMIWFKKFHF
+26 WFKKFLF
-36 RIIGLILIVLI
+36 RIIGIILITLM
-47 HQPGFAQTAPLK
+47 HKLGFAQLAPLK

-68 SIAFANITI
+68 AVAFANISF
-77 QMIDSATIKNQV
+77 QMVDSTMPKNQV
-89 ADSNGIASVL
+89 ADSNGIANISL
-99 LHPGKLYMLKT
+99 QPGKLYTLKT
-110 SAVGYQTDNRTIKF
+110 SAVGYQIDNRTIKF

-206 RELRMSATDMAT
+206 RELRMSASDMAT

-279 IGLTLNNTTDKYNSY
+279 IGLTLNNTTDKYNTY

-309 TDRFLSIDTVLK
+309 TDRFLSMDTVLK

-349 NYDARISGQS
+349 NYDARLSGQS

-375 KKNLSSIA
+375 KKSLSSIA

-449 RDFLTYQTDYKKKRF
+449 RDFITYQTDYKKKRF
-464 GITIEAG
+464 GITMEAG

-478 FRNNANYQKDLNGII
+478 FRNKANYQKDLNGNI

-538 NQKIPSDT
+538 EQKIPSDT

-641 TNVLYQSPTNNQV
+641 TNVLYQSPTNKQV
-654 AYRTYDNLGKS
+654 AYRTYDNLGRS

-687 AQLNHNVYNGIYEQK
+687 AQLNHNVYNGIYEDK

-819 LDADVKVN
+819 LDADIKVN

>member
-1 MVERLHGMQEVSG
+1 
-14 SNPLFST
+14 
-21 NIIID
+21 
-26 YMIWFKKFHF
+26 MIWFKKFHF

-59 LTVVDNKNQ
+59 LTVVDHKNQ

-99 LHPGKLYMLKT
+99 LQPGKLYMLKT

-309 TDRFLSIDTVLK
+309 TDRFLSTDTVLK

-349 NYDARISGQS
+349 NYDARVSGQS
-359 FLNSTNNASIL
+359 FINSTNNASIL

-435 GGLASKGSGNFTND
+435 GGLASKGAGNFTND

-563 KLFKISGYELR
+563 KLFKISGYEMR

-641 TNVLYQSPTNNQV
+641 TNVLYQSPTNNQA

>member
-1 MVERLHGMQEVSG
+1 
-14 SNPLFST
+14 
-21 NIIID
+21 
-26 YMIWFKKFHF
+26 MIWFKKFHF
-36 RIIGLILIVLI
+36 RVIGVLLIVLMHKI
-47 HQPGFAQTAPLK
+47 GYAQMTPLK
-59 LTVVDNKNQ
+59 LTVVDGKNQ
-68 SIAFANITI
+68 SIAFANISI
-77 QMIDSATIKNQV
+77 QMIDSAISKNQV
-89 ADSNGIASVL
+89 ADSNGQVNVIL
-99 LHPGKLYMLKT
+99 QPGKLYKFTT
-110 SAVGYQTDNRTIKF
+110 SAVGYQIDNRTIKF

-136 TNGQLKEVVVTST
+136 SNGQLKEVVVTST

-206 RELRMSATDMAT
+206 RELRMSASDMAT

-279 IGLTLNNTTDKYNSY
+279 LGLTLNNTTDKYNSY

-321 QTAKTLSPNKSAYIG
+321 QTAKTLSPNRSAYIG
-336 FGLGRNWTDRFEL
+336 FGVGRNWTDRFEL
-349 NYDARISGQS
+349 NYDARVSGQS
-359 FLNSTNNASIL
+359 FINSTNNESIL

-375 KKNLSSIA
+375 KKNLSAIA

-464 GITIEAG
+464 GITFESG
-471 LKSSILS
+471 LKSSILT

-493 VKDPFRTSAYNF
+493 VKDAFRTSAYTF

-538 NQKIPSDT
+538 NQRIPSDT

-563 KLFKISGYELR
+563 KLFKISGYEMR

-606 NPSLRPQFTSNYEA
+606 NPTLRPQFTSNYEA

-680 AFFAVVG
+680 AYFAVVG
-687 AQLNHNVYNGIYEQK
+687 AQLNHNVYNGIYEEK

-803 IRYNFGIK
+803 IRYNFGVK

>member
-1 MVERLHGMQEVSG
+1 
-14 SNPLFST
+14 
-21 NIIID
+21 
-26 YMIWFKKFHF
+26 MIWFKKIYC
-36 RIIGLILIVLI
+36 RIIGVIIIGLIQNTL
-47 HQPGFAQTAPLK
+47 FAQMTPLK

-68 SIAFANITI
+68 AIAFANITI
-77 QMIDSATIKNQV
+77 QMIDSAIVKNQV
-89 ADSNGIASVL
+89 ADSNGMANL
-99 LHPGKLYMLKT
+99 FLEPGKLYKLKT
-110 SAVGYQTDNRTIKF
+110 SAVGFQMDNRTIKF
-124 ENLNSLKIQLKE
+124 ENLNSIKIQLKE

-251 IVLKKGIKIGLNGSV
+251 IILKKGIKIGLNGSV

-294 LNTQY
+294 LNTQF
-299 NQNDGYSIVN
+299 NQNDGYNIVN

-321 QTAKTLSPNKSAYIG
+321 QTAKTLSPNRSAYIG

-349 NYDARISGQS
+349 NYDARVSGQS
-359 FLNSTNNASIL
+359 FINSTNNESIL

-435 GGLASKGSGNFTND
+435 GGLASKGSGNFTNE
-449 RDFLTYQTDYKKKRF
+449 RDFFTYQTDYKKKLF
-464 GITIEAG
+464 GITFESG
-471 LKSSILS
+471 LKSSILT
-478 FRNNANYQKDLNGII
+478 FRNNASYQKDQNGIL
-493 VKDPFRTSAYNF
+493 VKDAFRTSAYNF

-538 NQKIPSDT
+538 EQKIPSDT

-563 KLFKISGYELR
+563 KLFKIAGYEMR

-606 NPSLRPQFTSNYEA
+606 NPTLRPQFTSNYEA

-641 TNVLYQSPTNNQV
+641 TNVLYQSPTNKQV
-654 AYRTYDNLGKS
+654 AYRTYDNLGRS

-722 KLSTFTINGFW
+722 KLSTFTLNGFW

>member
-1 MVERLHGMQEVSG
+1 MMRFKISYTSIVFFF
-14 SNPLFST
+14 LF
-21 NIIID
+21 
-26 YMIWFKKFHF
+26 
-36 RIIGLILIVLI
+36 VLI
-47 HQPGFAQTAPLK
+47 QKAGFGQLAPLK
-59 LTVVDNKNQ
+59 LSVVDKKSQ
-68 SIAFANITI
+68 PIAFANITI
-77 QMIDSATIKNQV
+77 QMIDSSMPINVV
-89 ADSNGIASVL
+89 ADSNGIANSSL
-99 LHPGKLYMLKT
+99 APGKLYKINT
-110 SAVGYQTDNRTIKF
+110 SAVGYQMDNRTIKF
-124 ENLNSLKIQLKE
+124 EKLNSIKIELKEMNDQLKD
-136 TNGQLKEVVVTST
+136 VVVTST

-206 RELRMSATDMAT
+206 RELRMSASDMAT

-279 IGLTLNNTTDKYNSY
+279 LGLTLNNTTDKYNSY

-321 QTAKTLSPNKSAYIG
+321 QTAKTLSPNRSAYIG
-336 FGLGRNWTDRFEL
+336 FGIGRNWTDRFEL
-349 NYDARISGQS
+349 NYDARVSGQS
-359 FLNSTNNASIL
+359 FINSTNNESIL

-375 KKNLSSIA
+375 KKNLSAIA

-392 FNFNQSV
+392 FNLNQSV

-410 EWTIDFSYNFIQSN
+410 EWTIDFSYNYIQSS
-424 TDQTYNNTFFA
+424 TDQIYNNTFFG
-435 GGLASKGSGNFTND
+435 GGLASKGSGDFTNG
-449 RDFLTYQTDYKKKRF
+449 RDFFTYQTDYKKKRF
-464 GITIEAG
+464 GITIESG
-471 LKSSILS
+471 LKSSILT
-478 FRNNANYQKDLNGII
+478 FRNNANYQKDVNGII

-538 NQKIPSDT
+538 EQKIPSDT

-563 KLFKISGYELR
+563 KLIKIAGYELR

-606 NPSLRPQFTSNYEA
+606 NPTLRPQFTSNYEA

-641 TNVLYQSPTNNQV
+641 TNVLYQSPTNKQV
-654 AYRTYDNLGKS
+654 AYRTYDNLGRS

-773 FTNKNTFTLRQGSI
+773 FTNKNTFTLKQGSI

-803 IRYNFGIK
+803 IRYNFGVK

-819 LDADVKVN
+819 LDTDVKVN

>member
-1 MVERLHGMQEVSG
+1 MMRLIQKLLKPILLVQ
-14 SNPLFST
+14 
-21 NIIID
+21 I
-26 YMIWFKKFHF
+26 
-36 RIIGLILIVLI
+36 ILIQFVANGQEKQFKI
-47 HQPGFAQTAPLK
+47 
-59 LTVVDNKNQ
+59 TVIDVKKHPV
-68 SIAFANITI
+68 AFANISV
-77 QMIDSATIKNQV
+77 QKIDSANKLNLVT
-89 ADSNGIASVL
+89 DSNGAVSVL
-99 LHPGKLYMLKT
+99 LNAASLYQIQT
-110 SAVGYQTDNRTIKF
+110 SAIGFQTDTRTIK
-124 ENLNSLKIQLKE
+124 LSQLSSIQILLKE
-136 TNGQLKEVVVTST
+136 TQNQLKEVVVSSS
-149 KPLIRQE
+149 KPLIKQE
-156 DDKSVVDPEPL
+156 DDKTVVDPEPL
-167 AAASTNAYETME
+167 AASSTNAYETME

-199 AGIQING
+199 AGVQING
-206 RELRMSATDMAT
+206 RELRMSASDMAT
-218 LLKSLP
+218 ILKSLP

-251 IVLKKGIKIGLNGSV
+251 IILKKGIKIGLNGSL

-279 IGLTLNNTTDKYNSY
+279 IGLTLNNTTDKYNTY

-299 NQNDGYSIVN
+299 NQNDGFSNVN
-309 TDRFLSIDTVLK
+309 TDRYLSMDTVLR

-349 NYDARISGQS
+349 NYDARLSGQS
-359 FLNSTNNASIL
+359 FVNSTNNESIL
-370 EKISA
+370 ERVSA
-375 KKNLSSIA
+375 KQNLSAIA
-383 SLVENDGSN
+383 SLVDNDGSN
-392 FNFNQSV
+392 LNINQSV

-410 EWTIDFSYNFIQSN
+410 EWTVDFSYNLIRSN
-424 TDQTYNNTFFA
+424 TDQLYNNTLLS
-435 GGLASKGSGNFTND
+435 GGLVSKGDGNFSND
-449 RDFLTYQTDYKKKRF
+449 RDFYTYQTDYKKRKF
-464 GITIEAG
+464 GITIESG
-471 LKSSILS
+471 LKSSILQ
-478 FRNNANYQKDLNGII
+478 FRNNANYQKDNNGIA
-493 VKDPFRTSAYNF
+493 VKDIFRTSAYDF
-505 KEQINAGYLQGS
+505 KEQINAAYLQGS

-523 VLKVGTRVEQTIMQG
+523 ILKVGTRVEQTIMQG
-538 NQKIPSDT
+538 KQSIPSDT

-563 KLFKISGYELR
+563 KLFKISGYEMR

-595 RYIDPFLYESG
+595 KYIDPFLYESG
-606 NPSLRPQFTSNYEA
+606 NPSLKPQFTSNYEA

-627 PIFAFGVNETKDIF
+627 PIFAFGINETKDIF
-641 TNVLYQSPTNNQV
+641 TNVVYQSPTNKQV

-665 RETYFR
+665 KETYFR

-687 AQLNHNVYNGIYEQK
+687 AQYNHNVYNGLYEQK

-773 FTNKNTFTLRQGSI
+773 FTNRNTFTLRQGSI
-787 YAVGFREND
+787 YAVGFRESD
-796 TRRFGIN
+796 SRRWGIN
-803 IRYNFGIK
+803 IRYNFGVK

-819 LDADVKVN
+819 LDSDVKVN

>member
-1 MVERLHGMQEVSG
+1 MHK
-14 SNPLFST
+14 
-21 NIIID
+21 I
-26 YMIWFKKFHF
+26 
-36 RIIGLILIVLI
+36 
-47 HQPGFAQTAPLK
+47 GFAQMTPLK
-59 LTVVDNKNQ
+59 LNIVDGKNQ
-68 SIAFANITI
+68 SIAFANISI
-77 QMIDSATIKNQV
+77 QMIDSAISKNQV
-89 ADSNGIASVL
+89 ADSNGQVNVIL
-99 LHPGKLYMLKT
+99 QPGKLYKFTT
-110 SAVGYQTDNRTIKF
+110 SAVGYQIDNRTIKF

-136 TNGQLKEVVVTST
+136 SNGQLKEVVVTST

-206 RELRMSATDMAT
+206 RELRMSASDMAT

-279 IGLTLNNTTDKYNSY
+279 LGLTLNNTTDKYNSY

-321 QTAKTLSPNKSAYIG
+321 QTAKTLSPNRSAYIG
-336 FGLGRNWTDRFEL
+336 FGVGRNWTDRYEL
-349 NYDARISGQS
+349 NYDARLSGQS
-359 FLNSTNNASIL
+359 FINSTNNESIL

-375 KKNLSSIA
+375 KKNLSAIA

-449 RDFLTYQTDYKKKRF
+449 RDFLTYQTDYKEKRF
-464 GITIEAG
+464 GITFESG
-471 LKSSILS
+471 LKSSILT

-493 VKDPFRTSAYNF
+493 VKDAFRTSAYTF

-538 NQKIPSDT
+538 NQRIPSDT

-563 KLFKISGYELR
+563 KLFKISGYEMR

-606 NPSLRPQFTSNYEA
+606 NPTLRPQFTSNYEA

-654 AYRTYDNLGKS
+654 AYRTYDNLGRS

-680 AFFAVVG
+680 AYFAVVG
-687 AQLNHNVYNGIYEQK
+687 AQLNHNVYNGIYEEK

-773 FTNKNTFTLRQGSI
+773 FTNKNTFTLSQGSI

-803 IRYNFGIK
+803 IRYNFGVK

>member
-1 MVERLHGMQEVSG
+1 MRFKISYTSVVFFF
-14 SNPLFST
+14 LF
-21 NIIID
+21 
-26 YMIWFKKFHF
+26 
-36 RIIGLILIVLI
+36 VLI
-47 HQPGFAQTAPLK
+47 QKLGFGQMAPLK
-59 LTVVDNKNQ
+59 LAVVDKKSQ

-77 QMIDSATIKNQV
+77 QTIDSVMPQNLV
-89 ADSNGIASVL
+89 ADSNGIASIL
-99 LHPGKLYMLKT
+99 LAPGKLYKIKT
-110 SAVGYQTDNRTIKF
+110 SAVGYQMDNRTIKF
-124 ENLNSLKIQLKE
+124 ENLNSVKIELKE
-136 TNGQLKEVVVTST
+136 RNDQLKEVVVTST

-206 RELRMSATDMAT
+206 RELRMSASDMAT

-279 IGLTLNNTTDKYNSY
+279 LGLTLNNTTDKYNFY

-321 QTAKTLSPNKSAYIG
+321 QTAKTLSPNRSAYIG

-349 NYDARISGQS
+349 NYDARLSGQS
-359 FLNSTNNASIL
+359 FINSTNNESIL

-375 KKNLSSIA
+375 KKNLSAIA

-410 EWTIDFSYNFIQSN
+410 EWTIDFSYNYIQSN
-424 TDQTYNNTFFA
+424 TDQIYNNTFFA
-435 GGLASKGSGNFTND
+435 GGLASKGSGDFTNS
-449 RDFLTYQTDYKKKRF
+449 RDFFTYQTDYKKKRF
-464 GITIEAG
+464 GITIESG
-471 LKSSILS
+471 LKSSILT
-478 FRNNANYQKDLNGII
+478 FRNNANYQKDVNGII

-538 NQKIPSDT
+538 EQKIPSDT

-563 KLFKISGYELR
+563 KLFKIAGYELR

-641 TNVLYQSPTNNQV
+641 TNVLYQSPTNKQV
-654 AYRTYDNLGKS
+654 AYRTYDNLGRS

-680 AFFAVVG
+680 AYFAVVG

-803 IRYNFGIK
+803 IRYNFGVK
-811 PKEQKLDM
+811 PKEQKLDL
-819 LDADVKVN
+819 LDTDVKVN

>member
-1 MVERLHGMQEVSG
+1 MHK
-14 SNPLFST
+14 
-21 NIIID
+21 I
-26 YMIWFKKFHF
+26 
-36 RIIGLILIVLI
+36 
-47 HQPGFAQTAPLK
+47 GFAQMTPLK
-59 LTVVDNKNQ
+59 LNIVDGKNQ
-68 SIAFANITI
+68 SIAFANISI
-77 QMIDSATIKNQV
+77 QMIDSAISKNQV
-89 ADSNGIASVL
+89 ADSNGQVNVML
-99 LHPGKLYMLKT
+99 KPGKLYKFT
-110 SAVGYQTDNRTIKF
+110 ISAVGYQVDNRTIKF

-136 TNGQLKEVVVTST
+136 SNSQLKEVVVTST

-206 RELRMSATDMAT
+206 RELRMSASDMAT

-279 IGLTLNNTTDKYNSY
+279 LGLTLNNTTDKYNSY

-309 TDRFLSIDTVLK
+309 TDRFLSLDTVLK
-321 QTAKTLSPNKSAYIG
+321 QTAKTLSPNRSAYIG
-336 FGLGRNWTDRFEL
+336 FGVGRNWTDRFEL
-349 NYDARISGQS
+349 NYDARLSGQS
-359 FLNSTNNASIL
+359 FINSTNNESIL

-375 KKNLSSIA
+375 KKNLSAIA
-383 SLVENDGSN
+383 SLVENEGSN

-410 EWTIDFSYNFIQSN
+410 EWTVDFSYNFIQSN

-464 GITIEAG
+464 GITFEAG

-493 VKDPFRTSAYNF
+493 VKDAFRTSAYTF

-523 VLKVGTRVEQTIMQG
+523 VLKVGTRIEQTIMQG
-538 NQKIPSDT
+538 NQRIPSDT

-563 KLFKISGYELR
+563 KLFKISGYEMR

-606 NPSLRPQFTSNYEA
+606 NPTLRPQFTSNYEA

-654 AYRTYDNLGKS
+654 AYRTYDNLGRS

-680 AFFAVVG
+680 AYFAVVG
-687 AQLNHNVYNGIYEQK
+687 AQLNHNVYNGIYEEK

-773 FTNKNTFTLRQGSI
+773 FTNKNTFTLRQGNI
-787 YAVGFREND
+787 FAVGFREND
-796 TRRFGIN
+796 SRRFGIN
-803 IRYNFGIK
+803 IRYNFGVK

>member
-1 MVERLHGMQEVSG
+1 MMQKSKRFLQFILVLQLGMMQVAAFG
-14 SNPLFST
+14 QYKPL
-21 NIIID
+21 
-26 YMIWFKKFHF
+26 
-36 RIIGLILIVLI
+36 R
-47 HQPGFAQTAPLK
+47 
-59 LTVVDNKNQ
+59 LTVVDAKKQ
-68 SIAFANITI
+68 PISFANMAI
-77 QMIDSATIKNQV
+77 QKLDSPYQRNQLT
-89 ADSNGIASVL
+89 DSNGIAIVL
-99 LHPGKLYMLKT
+99 LNPGAIYQFKT
-110 SAVGYQTDNRTIKF
+110 VAIGYQADTRTIKF
-124 ENLNSLKIQLKE
+124 EQLSQVQIVLKE
-136 TNGQLKEVVVTST
+136 TTNQLKEVVVTST
-149 KPLIRQE
+149 KPLIKQE
-156 DDKSVVDPEPL
+156 DDKTVVDPEPL
-167 AAASTNAYETME
+167 AASSTNAYETME

-199 AGIQING
+199 AGVQING
-206 RELRMSATDMAT
+206 RELKMSASDMAT
-218 LLKSLP
+218 ILKSLP

-251 IVLKKGIKIGLNGSV
+251 IILKKGVKIGLNGSV
-266 NTGMNQGVYGNQF
+266 NLGNNQGVYGNQF
-279 IGLTLNNTTDKYNSY
+279 IGLTLNNTTDKYNVY

-309 TDRFLSIDTVLK
+309 TDRYLSMDTVLK

-336 FGLGRNWTDRFEL
+336 FGLGSNWTDRFEL
-349 NYDARISGQS
+349 NYDARMSGQS
-359 FLNSTNNASIL
+359 FVNTTNNQSLLQNIA
-370 EKISA
+370 A
-375 KKNLSSIA
+375 QQNLSAIA
-383 SLVENDGSN
+383 SLVKNDGSSLN
-392 FNFNQSV
+392 INQSV

-410 EWTIDFSYNFIQSN
+410 EWTVDVSYNLIRAN
-424 TDQTYNNTFFA
+424 TEQDYNNTLLA
-435 GGLASKGSGNFTND
+435 GGLVSKGAGDFSND
-449 RDFLTYQTDYKKKRF
+449 RDFYTYQTDYKKKQF
-464 GITIEAG
+464 GITMEAG
-471 LKSSILS
+471 LKSSILT
-478 FRNNANYQKDLNGII
+478 FRNNANYQKDMNGIA
-493 VKDPFRTSAYNF
+493 VKDAFRTSAYNF
-505 KEQINAGYLQGS
+505 KEQINAAYLQGS

-523 VLKVGTRVEQTIMQG
+523 ILKFGTRIEQTIMQG
-538 NQKIPSDT
+538 KQRIPSDT

-563 KLFKISGYELR
+563 KLFTISGYEMR

-595 RYIDPFLYESG
+595 KYIDPFLYESG
-606 NPSLRPQFTSNYEA
+606 NPSLKPQFTSNYEA

-641 TNVLYQSPTNNQV
+641 TNVVYQSPNNKQI

-665 RETYFR
+665 KETYFR

-680 AFFAVVG
+680 AFFAVLG
-687 AQLNHNVYNGIYEQK
+687 AQYNHNVYNGIYEQK

-708 ATWTFFTFQSLKLD
+708 ATWTFFTFQSLKLG

-773 FTNKNTFTLRQGSI
+773 FTNKNTFALRQGSI
-787 YAVGFREND
+787 YAVGLRESD
-796 TRRFGIN
+796 SRRWGIN

-811 PKEQKLDM
+811 PKEQKMDM
-819 LDADVKVN
+819 FNSEMKVN

>member
-1 MVERLHGMQEVSG
+1 MMR
-14 SNPLFST
+14 
-21 NIIID
+21 
-26 YMIWFKKFHF
+26 FKYIYS
-36 RIIGLILIVLI
+36 RILCILIIGLIHNTV
-47 HQPGFAQTAPLK
+47 FAQMSPLK
-59 LTVVDNKNQ
+59 LSVVDGKNQ
-68 SIAFANITI
+68 AIAFANIAI
-77 QMIDSATIKNQV
+77 QMIDSTISQNQV
-89 ADSNGIASVL
+89 ADSNGVVNL
-99 LHPGKLYMLKT
+99 FLQRGKLYAFKT
-110 SAVGYQTDNRTIKF
+110 SAIGYQIDNRTIKF

-167 AAASTNAYETME
+167 AASSTNAFETME

-251 IVLKKGIKIGLNGSV
+251 IVLKKGVKIGLNGSL

-309 TDRFLSIDTVLK
+309 TDRFLSADTVLK

-336 FGLGRNWTDRFEL
+336 FGIGRNWTDRFEL
-349 NYDARISGQS
+349 NYDARVSGQS
-359 FLNSTNNASIL
+359 FINSTNNASIL
-370 EKISA
+370 ERISA

-478 FRNNANYQKDLNGII
+478 FRNKANYQKDLNGII
-493 VKDPFRTSAYNF
+493 VNDAFRTSAYNF

-517 KTWGAV
+517 KTWGPV

-538 NQKIPSDT
+538 NQRIPSDT
-546 SFSLNRTDAFP
+546 SFSLNRTDPFP

-563 KLFKISGYELR
+563 KLFKIAGYEMR

-595 RYIDPFLYESG
+595 KYIDPFLYETG
-606 NPSLRPQFTSNYEA
+606 NPSLKPQFTSNYEA

-742 ELDNFGQLNSSLNR
+742 ELNNFGQLNSSLNR
-756 QFLNKKLTVTL
+756 LFLNKKLTVTI

-796 TRRFGIN
+796 SRRFGIN

-811 PKEQKLDM
+811 PKEQKMDM

>member
-1 MVERLHGMQEVSG
+1 
-14 SNPLFST
+14 
-21 NIIID
+21 
-26 YMIWFKKFHF
+26 MIWFKKIYF
-36 RIIGLILIVLI
+36 RIFGLILIVLM
-47 HQPGFAQTAPLK
+47 HQLGFAQIAPLK
-59 LTVVDNKNQ
+59 LKVVDNKNQ
-68 SIAFANITI
+68 SVAFANITI
-77 QMIDSATIKNQV
+77 QMIDSATMNHMV
-89 ADSNGIASVL
+89 ADSNGKASVL
-99 LHPGKLYMLKT
+99 LQPGKLYMLKT
-110 SAVGYQTDNRTIKF
+110 SAVGYQSDNRTIKF
-124 ENLNSLKIQLKE
+124 ENLNSLNIQLKE
-136 TNGQLKEVVVTST
+136 TNGQLKDVVVTST

-206 RELRMSATDMAT
+206 RELRMSASDMAT

-236 PSAKYDASGG
+236 PSAKYEASGG

-251 IVLKKGIKIGLNGSV
+251 IILKKGIKIGLNGSV
-266 NTGMNQGVYGNQF
+266 NTGMNQGIYGNQF

-410 EWTIDFSYNFIQSN
+410 EWTIDISYNFIQSN

-478 FRNNANYQKDLNGII
+478 FRNNANYQKDLNGLI

-680 AFFAVVG
+680 AFFAVLG

-811 PKEQKLDM
+811 PKEQKLDI